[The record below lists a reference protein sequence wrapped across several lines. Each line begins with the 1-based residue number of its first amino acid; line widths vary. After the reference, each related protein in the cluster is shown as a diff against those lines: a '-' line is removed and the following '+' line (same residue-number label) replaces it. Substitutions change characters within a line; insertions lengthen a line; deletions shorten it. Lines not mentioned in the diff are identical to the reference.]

1 MCQLPCGVIPHS
13 NWHIFVLLRNSL
25 FVHLWRSSLF
35 NPIMREYIIADNQDI
50 SKAGMMFLLSKQKE
64 TGLLLEADNKTELIK
79 ELRMHP
85 QAVVILDYTLF
96 DFAGADELIVLQERF
111 KETDWLLFSDE
122 LSLSFLRQILFSS
135 MAFGV
140 AMKDNS
146 KEEIWTALQCASR
159 KERFICNHVSNLL
172 LSGSG
177 SLAIANG
184 GAVTENYF
192 LTQTEK
198 NILKEIALGKT
209 TKEIAAEKNL
219 SFHTINSHRKNIFRK
234 LGVNNVH
241 EATKYAMRAGIVDL
255 AEYYI

>member
-1 MCQLPCGVIPHS
+1 
-13 NWHIFVLLRNSL
+13 
-25 FVHLWRSSLF
+25 
-35 NPIMREYIIADNQDI
+35 MREYIIADNQDI
-50 SKAGMMFLLSKQKE
+50 SKAGMMFLLSKQKDVA
-64 TGLLLEADNKTELIK
+64 TLLEADNKAKGDDDE
-79 ELRMHP
+79 EVLRMLYP
-85 QAVVILDYTLF
+85 QAVVVLDYTLF

-111 KETDWLLFSDE
+111 KEVDWILFSDE
-122 LSLSFLRQILFSS
+122 LSINFLRQVLFSS

-140 AMKDNS
+140 VMKDNS
-146 KEEIWTALQCASR
+146 KEEIMTAIQCAGR
-159 KERFICNHVSNLL
+159 KQRYICNHVSNLL
-172 LSGSG
+172 LSGAASPVAG
-177 SLAIANG
+177 TM
-184 GAVTENYF
+184 TEDHL